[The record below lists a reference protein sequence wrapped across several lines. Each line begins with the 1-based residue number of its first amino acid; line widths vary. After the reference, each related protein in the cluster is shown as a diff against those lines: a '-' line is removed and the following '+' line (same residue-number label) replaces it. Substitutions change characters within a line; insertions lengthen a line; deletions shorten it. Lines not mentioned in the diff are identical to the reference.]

1 MRHITWERS
10 KCVTVALG
18 AALVGALALPA
29 TASASA
35 SGEGVVGDQASGG
48 SAVIT
53 GGEGTRVV
61 VDDTANDGR
70 LRTTQR
76 VGGGVWIYG
85 IGGGNS
91 YSYYDHSGKTHK
103 STACAGFGTSCR
115 SSGWV
120 AKGTRSVAQVLRTA
134 GGNTAFWDTK

>member
-1 MRHITWERS
+1 MRYITLQRG
-10 KCVTVALG
+10 KYVTVALG

-35 SGEGVVGDQASGG
+35 SGVGLVGEQASGG

-61 VDDTANDGR
+61 VDDTSGDGR
-70 LRTTQR
+70 LRATQR